1 MGVDSEEGKGSTF
14 WFKLPASQSA
24 ANASG
29 QAQPVQSVTQRRLPE
44 AGESWQLRLSQMRG
58 SRKFSVLQQGL
69 VIISIPLIFEMGF
82 GFWIGHLLNQVSQQI
97 HREEDSIDLLGLL
110 NRGEEQIF
118 VTSADGSMYLLTRN
132 ESYWKEFH
140 RGMDKLFGFL
150 DRAEKFCAA
159 DPEEKKDLEECRD
172 CLVRC
177 SAAAEKAAALHDD
190 KVEDPHDSSMAAMLE
205 RSRFFSKDADFS
217 KSIYSIFQVQ
227 KAQERLM
234 ARERV
239 IGENLSAQRVQMIK
253 GLEHTLY
260 AGIVLNLL
268 MSVLLAVILMRH
280 LSFRLQHVMSN
291 TARLVKRE
299 ALDPPLAGGDEIAYL
314 DRILFEI
321 GNQLL
326 QLEKFKQDLIA
337 IVSHELR
344 TPLMS
349 ISSALEL
356 FDVGALGELSE
367 EGKNR
372 LVIASS
378 EAHRL
383 IRLIT
388 NLLDIEKMDA
398 GEFILDC
405 SEFKVS
411 DLVQSS
417 IASVG
422 SLAEAKK
429 IKLEPFVA
437 DPNMSVYAD
446 RDRISQVLRW
456 LLSHAINSSPEDG
469 SVKVSVE
476 RGKNDQLRFCVVDRG
491 AGIPET
497 IGQKIFDRFVQAD
510 GTDASERGSDLGLT
524 IAKAIVERHGGTIG
538 VDSELGSGC
547 TFWFQLPV
555 NKDGILK

>member
-1 MGVDSEEGKGSTF
+1 
-14 WFKLPASQSA
+14 LL
-24 ANASG
+24 
-29 QAQPVQSVTQRRLPE
+29 TQQRLPE
-44 AGESWQLRLSQMRG
+44 SGESWQLQLSQMRG

-69 VIISIPLIFEMGF
+69 VIISIPLIFELGF
-82 GFWIGHLLNQVSQQI
+82 GFWIGHLLDQVSQQI
-97 HREEDSIDLLGLL
+97 HREEDSIELLGLL
-110 NRGEEQIF
+110 NRGEEEIF
-118 VTSADGSMYLLTRN
+118 FSSADASMYLLTRN
-132 ESYWKEFH
+132 ENYLKEFH
-140 RGMDKLFGFL
+140 RGMDKVFGLL
-150 DRAEKFCAA
+150 DRAATFCAA
-159 DPEEKKDLEECRD
+159 DPEEKKDLKESRD
-172 CLVRC
+172 WLERC
-177 SAAAEKAAALHDD
+177 SEAADKAAARRVD
-190 KVEDPHDSSMAAMLE
+190 KDEDLHDSSMEAMLE
-205 RSRFFSKDADFS
+205 RQRFFARDANYSKEIS
-217 KSIYSIFQVQ
+217 TIFQVQ
-227 KAQERLM
+227 KAQEKLM

-239 IGENLSAQRVQMIK
+239 IGENVSAQRVQMVK

-280 LSFRLQHVMSN
+280 LSSRLHHVMAN

-356 FDVGALGELSE
+356 FDVGALGELYE

-383 IRLIT
+383 IRLIN

-422 SLAEAKK
+422 SLAEEKK
-429 IKLEPFVA
+429 ITLESFMA

-446 RDRISQVLRW
+446 RDRISQVLRR
-456 LLSHAINSSPEDG
+456 LLSHAINSSPENG
-469 SVKVSVE
+469 SVKLSVE
-476 RGKNDQLRFCVVDRG
+476 HGKSNQLRFCVVDRG
-491 AGIPET
+491 TGIPET
-497 IGQKIFDRFVQAD
+497 IRQKIFDRFMQAE
-510 GTDASERGSDLGLT
+510 GSDAKERGSDLGLA

-538 VDSELGSGC
+538 VDSELGIGS

-555 NKDGILK
+555 NKDRNAF